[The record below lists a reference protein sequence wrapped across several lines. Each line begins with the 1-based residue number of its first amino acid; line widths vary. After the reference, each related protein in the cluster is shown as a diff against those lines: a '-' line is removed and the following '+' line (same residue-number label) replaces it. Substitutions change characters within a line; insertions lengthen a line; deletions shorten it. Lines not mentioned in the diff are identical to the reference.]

1 MFSPYFQPPHTQLR
15 DPGYMYPDLF
25 SLGGTGTASSSCPT
39 TNTATSVSSSS
50 SSSASVKGAGSVPG
64 AMPPFMLSPSM
75 VGMAGMLPA
84 GFPLSYSPSL
94 ASLYTGSMLPG
105 GLPGPA
111 ATPGPA
117 GASFLSQF
125 PSTAA
130 SSSSSSPSSFSPLGE
145 GRRGT
150 VLVDGRNVSS
160 ASSSD
165 DDDDD
170 VIEVRGQ

>member
-1 MFSPYFQPPHTQLR
+1 
-15 DPGYMYPDLF
+15 MYPDLF